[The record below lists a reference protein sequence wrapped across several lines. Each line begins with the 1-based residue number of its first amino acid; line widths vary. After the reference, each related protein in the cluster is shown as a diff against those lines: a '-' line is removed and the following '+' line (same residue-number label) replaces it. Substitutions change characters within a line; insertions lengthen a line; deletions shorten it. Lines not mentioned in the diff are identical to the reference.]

1 MTELKAFR
9 VSLMFF
15 VLIYGIIVQIS
26 ADKSIYT
33 TKTLNPFLKSGELT
47 LKDDVTTIV
56 NETTLS
62 KNIFR
67 LTYD

>member
-9 VSLMFF
+9 VMLV
-15 VLIYGIIVQIS
+15 VLIYGIIVQTS
-26 ADKSIYT
+26 ADKSIFA
-33 TKTLNPFLKSGELT
+33 TKTSNDFLKSGELT

-67 LTYD
+67 RTYD